1 MLRSLY
7 IQNYALIE
15 KLDISFSSGFSVITG
30 ETGAGKSI
38 ILGAIGLLLGQRAD
52 VKAIRVGASKCI
64 IEARFDISA
73 YGMQP
78 FFEENELEYEEECIL
93 RREVSASGKSRAFI
107 NDTPASLAQ
116 MKELGEQL
124 IDVHSQ
130 HQNLLLNKEGFQLN
144 VLDILSH
151 NEEALSAYQHIFGAW
166 KQAQQDLEALVA
178 RANQDKSDE
187 DYIRFQLEQLEEAH
201 LSAGE
206 QEELEQEADTLSH
219 AEEIKAG
226 LYRVGQTLY
235 SDEGGLLSGLKECL
249 NTMLGLQ
256 RVYPVAGELAERM
269 ESTYI
274 ELKDISQEV
283 SGKEDEIEF
292 NPERLDE
299 VNERLNLIY
308 TLQQKHRV
316 STVGELLALTD
327 EYAAKLS
334 AITSSDEHIEE
345 LKARCD
351 ALYNKVKKQAAVL
364 TKARTA
370 AAREVEKQMAARLVP
385 LGMPNVRFQVEIGA
399 RKEPGIHGADTV
411 NFLFSANKNG
421 ALQSVSSVASGGEIA
436 RVMLSIKAMIAG
448 AVKLP
453 TIVFDE
459 IDTGVSGEIAD
470 RMADIMQEMGEQ
482 DRQVISITHL
492 PQIAARGC
500 AHYKVYKQ
508 DNETE
513 TNSHIR
519 RLTDDERVEEIAHM
533 LSGAKLTEAAL
544 NNARALLE
552 VSNSKY
558 PYMVDNS
565 EMIFGVRAVIEAI
578 QAGKEIDKILVKK
591 DIQSDLSKELFAVL
605 KGTLIPVQ
613 RVPVERINRV
623 TRKNHQGVIAFIS
636 SVTYQKTE
644 DLVPFLF
651 EQGKN
656 PLFVML
662 DGITDVRNFGAIA
675 RTCECAAVD
684 AVIIP
689 ARNSVSVNADA
700 MKTSAGALHTLPVC
714 REHSLKETLQFLKN
728 SGFHIVAA
736 TEKGDYDYTKA
747 DYTGPMCII
756 MGAEDKGVSYDNLAL
771 CDEWVK
777 IPMLGTIESLNVSVA
792 AGILIY
798 EAVKQRT
805 N

>member
-15 KLDISFSSGFSVITG
+15 KLDISFGAGFSVITG

-38 ILGAIGLLLGQRAD
+38 ILGAIGLLLGQRAE
-52 VKAIRVGASKCI
+52 VKAIRQGASKCV

-73 YGMQP
+73 YGMEP

-93 RREVSASGKSRAFI
+93 RREVYASGKSRAFI
-107 NDTPASLAQ
+107 NDTPASLVQ

-151 NEEALSAYQHIFGAW
+151 NDEQLSVYQSLYREW
-166 KQAQQDLEALVA
+166 KQTQQDLADLIA
-178 RANQDKSDE
+178 RAEQNKADE
-187 DYIRFQLEQLEEAH
+187 DYIRFQLEQLEEAN

-206 QEELEQEADTLSH
+206 QEELEQETDTLSH

-226 LYRVGQTLY
+226 LFRVGQLLT
-235 SDEGGLLSGLKECL
+235 SDEGGLLAGLKESL

-256 RVYPVAGELAERM
+256 KVYSPATELAERL

-274 ELKDISQEV
+274 ELKDVSQEV
-283 SGKEDEIEF
+283 SSQEEDVEF
-292 NPERLDE
+292 NPERLEE
-299 VNERLNLIY
+299 VNDRLNLIY

-316 STVGELLALTD
+316 TTVEELLALTE
-327 EYAAKLS
+327 EYAAKLA
-334 AITSSDEHIEE
+334 AITSYDERIGE
-345 LKARCD
+345 LTTLCD
-351 ALYNKVKKQAAVL
+351 TLYNKVKKQAAVL
-364 TKARTA
+364 TKARTG
-370 AAREVEKQMAARLVP
+370 AAREVEKQMASRLVP
-385 LGMPNVRFQVEIGA
+385 LGMPNVRFQVEMGM
-399 RKEPGIHGADTV
+399 RKEPGVHGEDTV

-421 ALQSVSSVASGGEIA
+421 ALQSISSVASGGEIA

-519 RLTDDERVEEIAHM
+519 SLADEERVEEIAHL
-533 LSGAKLTEAAL
+533 LSGATLTEAAL
-544 NNARALLE
+544 NNAKALL
-552 VSNSKY
+552 
-558 PYMVDNS
+558 
-565 EMIFGVRAVIEAI
+565 
-578 QAGKEIDKILVKK
+578 
-591 DIQSDLSKELFAVL
+591 
-605 KGTLIPVQ
+605 
-613 RVPVERINRV
+613 
-623 TRKNHQGVIAFIS
+623 
-636 SVTYQKTE
+636 
-644 DLVPFLF
+644 
-651 EQGKN
+651 
-656 PLFVML
+656 
-662 DGITDVRNFGAIA
+662 GIKR
-675 RTCECAAVD
+675 
-684 AVIIP
+684 
-689 ARNSVSVNADA
+689 
-700 MKTSAGALHTLPVC
+700 
-714 REHSLKETLQFLKN
+714 
-728 SGFHIVAA
+728 
-736 TEKGDYDYTKA
+736 
-747 DYTGPMCII
+747 
-756 MGAEDKGVSYDNLAL
+756 
-771 CDEWVK
+771 
-777 IPMLGTIESLNVSVA
+777 
-792 AGILIY
+792 
-798 EAVKQRT
+798 
-805 N
+805 

>member
-151 NEEALSAYQHIFGAW
+151 NEDALSAYQHIFGAW

-292 NPERLDE
+292 NPERLEE

-308 TLQQKHRV
+308 MLQQKHRV

-370 AAREVEKQMAARLVP
+370 AAREVEKQMAARLIP
-385 LGMPNVRFQVEIGA
+385 LGMPNVRFQVEIGV

-470 RMADIMQEMGEQ
+470 RMADIMQEMGDS

-492 PQIAARGC
+492 PQIAARGR

-519 RLTDDERVEEIAHM
+519 RLADEERIEEIAHM
-533 LSGAKLTEAAL
+533 LSGATLTDAAL
-544 NNARALLE
+544 NNAKALL
-552 VSNSKY
+552 
-558 PYMVDNS
+558 
-565 EMIFGVRAVIEAI
+565 G
-578 QAGKEIDKILVKK
+578 
-591 DIQSDLSKELFAVL
+591 
-605 KGTLIPVQ
+605 
-613 RVPVERINRV
+613 
-623 TRKNHQGVIAFIS
+623 IA
-636 SVTYQKTE
+636 
-644 DLVPFLF
+644 
-651 EQGKN
+651 
-656 PLFVML
+656 
-662 DGITDVRNFGAIA
+662 
-675 RTCECAAVD
+675 
-684 AVIIP
+684 
-689 ARNSVSVNADA
+689 
-700 MKTSAGALHTLPVC
+700 
-714 REHSLKETLQFLKN
+714 
-728 SGFHIVAA
+728 
-736 TEKGDYDYTKA
+736 
-747 DYTGPMCII
+747 
-756 MGAEDKGVSYDNLAL
+756 
-771 CDEWVK
+771 
-777 IPMLGTIESLNVSVA
+777 
-792 AGILIY
+792 
-798 EAVKQRT
+798 
-805 N
+805 

>member
-15 KLDISFSSGFSVITG
+15 KLDISFGAGFSVITG

-38 ILGAIGLLLGQRAD
+38 ILGAIGLLLGQRAE
-52 VKAIRVGASKCI
+52 VKAIRQGASKCV

-73 YGMQP
+73 YGMKS

-93 RREVSASGKSRAFI
+93 RREVYASGKSRAFI
-107 NDTPASLAQ
+107 NDTPASLVQ

-151 NEEALSAYQHIFGAW
+151 NDEQLSAYQSLYREW
-166 KQAQQDLEALVA
+166 KQAQQDLADLIA
-178 RANQDKSDE
+178 RAEQNKADE
-187 DYIRFQLEQLEEAH
+187 DYIRFQLEQLEEAN

-206 QEELEQEADTLSH
+206 QEELEQETDTLSH

-226 LYRVGQTLY
+226 LFRVGQLLT
-235 SDEGGLLSGLKECL
+235 SDEGGLLAGLKESL

-256 RVYPVAGELAERM
+256 KVYSPATELAERL

-274 ELKDISQEV
+274 ELKDVSQEV
-283 SGKEDEIEF
+283 SSQEEDVEF
-292 NPERLDE
+292 NPERLEE
-299 VNERLNLIY
+299 VNDRLNLIY

-316 STVGELLALTD
+316 TTVEELLALTD
-327 EYAAKLS
+327 EYAAKLA
-334 AITSSDEHIEE
+334 AITSYDERIGE
-345 LKARCD
+345 LTILCD
-351 ALYNKVKKQAAVL
+351 TLYNKVKKQAAVL
-364 TKARTA
+364 TKARTG
-370 AAREVEKQMAARLVP
+370 AAREVEKQMASRLVP
-385 LGMPNVRFQVEIGA
+385 LGMPNVRFQVEMGI
-399 RKEPGIHGADTV
+399 RKEPGVHGEDTV

-421 ALQSVSSVASGGEIA
+421 ALQSISSVASGGEIA

-519 RLTDDERVEEIAHM
+519 RLADEERVEEIAHM
-533 LSGAKLTEAAL
+533 LSGATLTEAAL
-544 NNARALLE
+544 NNAKALL
-552 VSNSKY
+552 
-558 PYMVDNS
+558 
-565 EMIFGVRAVIEAI
+565 
-578 QAGKEIDKILVKK
+578 
-591 DIQSDLSKELFAVL
+591 
-605 KGTLIPVQ
+605 
-613 RVPVERINRV
+613 
-623 TRKNHQGVIAFIS
+623 
-636 SVTYQKTE
+636 
-644 DLVPFLF
+644 
-651 EQGKN
+651 
-656 PLFVML
+656 
-662 DGITDVRNFGAIA
+662 GIKR
-675 RTCECAAVD
+675 
-684 AVIIP
+684 
-689 ARNSVSVNADA
+689 
-700 MKTSAGALHTLPVC
+700 
-714 REHSLKETLQFLKN
+714 
-728 SGFHIVAA
+728 
-736 TEKGDYDYTKA
+736 
-747 DYTGPMCII
+747 
-756 MGAEDKGVSYDNLAL
+756 
-771 CDEWVK
+771 
-777 IPMLGTIESLNVSVA
+777 
-792 AGILIY
+792 
-798 EAVKQRT
+798 
-805 N
+805 